1 MSENN
6 MTDQKKILETAKSIL
21 LIDWPNPDVP
31 RSLLNA
37 GFKVFCYSPNHY
49 TEAEILAEY
58 PNDINQKSIFPPKNK
73 EEGYL
78 VFRQLDGQPDSID
91 IVNVYRPEEEHAE
104 IIANHL
110 LRLGAKVLWLHPP
123 VTSAKTR
130 SLAKEH
136 GLIFIEGSDITEIA
150 T

>member
-1 MSENN
+1 MVENN
-6 MTDQKKILETAKSIL
+6 IPDPKKILEIAKSIL
-21 LIDWPNPDVP
+21 LIDWPNPTVP
-31 RSLLNA
+31 RALLNA

-49 TEAEILAEY
+49 TEAEILTEY
-58 PNDINQKSIFPPKNK
+58 PNDINEKNIFPPKTK

-78 VFRQLDGQPDSID
+78 VFRQLDGPPYSVD

-104 IIANHL
+104 IIANHVL
-110 LRLGAKVLWLHPP
+110 PLGAKVLWLHPP

-136 GLIFIEGSDITEIA
+136 GLVFLEGSDIA
-150 T
+150 N